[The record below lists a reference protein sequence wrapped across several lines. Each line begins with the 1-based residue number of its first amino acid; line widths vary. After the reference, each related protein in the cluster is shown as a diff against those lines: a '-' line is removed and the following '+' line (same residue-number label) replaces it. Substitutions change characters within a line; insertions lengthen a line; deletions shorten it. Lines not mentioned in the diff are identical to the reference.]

1 MDLLKKSKE
10 NERIYISLINNTNR
24 LQEEY
29 IEVKNRNLNEIQDLE
44 EELGEYIK
52 DSLRKFII
60 FQVAY

>member
-10 NERIYISLINNTNR
+10 KERIYISIINR

-52 DSLRKFII
+52 DSLRKLLYFK
-60 FQVAY
+60 